1 MTKAEL
7 LAKLEKYDD
16 DTIIKLAN
24 VFDSQVASFGELADI
39 DDVEDYTYD
48 KSDPYVVLV

>member
-16 DTIIKLAN
+16 DTVIKICN
-24 VFDSQVASFGELADI
+24 VFDSQVASFGEVADI
-39 DDVEDYTYD
+39 DDVEDYTD
-48 KSDPYVVLV
+48 HRTDPCVVLS